1 MSRLVFIL
9 GASSVAAIALGLWLI
24 LLPPGGAP
32 QSPSYTEPKRS
43 ESLAAPAERTAIP
56 QVTFTDPAGNG
67 QSLETRRGKVLL
79 VNFWATWCAPCIAEM
94 PALSALQKRFPDGFE
109 VLALSQ
115 DRDGAPVV
123 AKFYEGMA
131 IDNLPI
137 LLDTK
142 GEAGRAIGGRG
153 LPTTL
158 LVDRQGREAL
168 RVEGGREWD
177 QAPYVGMIEALLAE
191 RRE

>member
-1 MSRLVFIL
+1 MNRLVFIL
-9 GASSVAAIALGLWLI
+9 GASSVAAIALGLWLVF
-24 LLPPGGAP
+24 LAPGGAP
-32 QSPSYTEPKRS
+32 PSPSYTEPPRS
-43 ESLAAPAERTAIP
+43 ESLAAPAQRTPIP
-56 QVTFTDPAGNG
+56 HVTFTDSAGDA
-67 QSLETRRGKVLL
+67 QTLESRRGKVLL

-94 PALSALQKRFPDGFE
+94 PALSTLQKRFPEGFE

-115 DRDGAPVV
+115 DREGAPVV
-123 AKFYEGMA
+123 KKFYEG
-131 IDNLPI
+131 IGIENLPI

-168 RVEGGREWD
+168 RVEGGRDWD
-177 QAPYVGMIEALLAE
+177 QAPYIGMIEALLAE
-191 RRE
+191 